1 MAKTLSKNT
10 RVKHASKNTSYRS
23 QLSVDFQNRFKRS
36 WDLLLLKKTRSYQ
49 FPTTP
54 TQLPTAETRSAARQA
69 SLHETSPTLL
79 EVLLLLRQG
88 TIVCPHLHAT
98 VLQVVEF
105 LGQNLPRCSIADKP
119 KATFSAWA
127 RAGFGAMTTSA
138 RCTVREQH
146 AQPRTYSGL
155 QPGTG
160 GKAGCKKATRA
171 LKVSDAAEDVQWTA
185 VCAIDTYKPD
195 GRAWK
200 PVGRPVVRT
209 TESSGKQG
217 RPKRR
222 EAVDDVHETRK
233 PTEDR

>member
-1 MAKTLSKNT
+1 MRFAK
-10 RVKHASKNTSYRS
+10 
-23 QLSVDFQNRFKRS
+23 
-36 WDLLLLKKTRSYQ
+36 
-49 FPTTP
+49 
-54 TQLPTAETRSAARQA
+54 TAETSSAARQA

-127 RAGFGAMTTSA
+127 RARFGAMTTSA

-155 QPGTG
+155 PTWHSG

-185 VCAIDTYKPD
+185 VCEIDTY
-195 GRAWK
+195 
-200 PVGRPVVRT
+200 
-209 TESSGKQG
+209 
-217 RPKRR
+217 
-222 EAVDDVHETRK
+222 ETRRAGMETGGK
-233 PTEDR
+233 TSGTDRVIW